1 MQRTLM
7 TVGVVLALALIAL
20 ANSFYIVRVDQQA
33 ILLQFGEQIDVI
45 NEGDADEAGLHF
57 KIPFFQNTVVY
68 DKRNIGFDLAEQEI
82 IAGDQQR
89 LIVDAIAR
97 YRIADPLQYFRAHPA
112 SNASDSVR
120 NGERNLSQR
129 MTAALRGELG
139 KVASPDIISG
149 QRAQLMQQIRTTL
162 QGTMASF
169 GVEIID
175 VRIRRADLPTE
186 NSERVFER
194 MKSELRQQAALYR
207 AEGEEQYLTIVG
219 DADRQ
224 AQIIAAE
231 ANEQA
236 SRLRGEGDAQ
246 RNEIYAAAFGRDP
259 EFFSFYRSMLAYE
272 RSIKEGTPLVI
283 APDSEFFRYFGD
295 ANGGR

>member
-7 TVGVVLALALIAL
+7 TFGVVLALALIAL

-33 ILLQFGEQIDVI
+33 ILLQFGEQVGVI
-45 NEGDADEAGLHF
+45 NEGDEDEAGLHF
-57 KIPFFQNTVVY
+57 KWPIIQNVVVY
-68 DKRNIGFDLAEQEI
+68 DKRNLGYDLAEQEI

-89 LIVDAIAR
+89 LIVDAIVR
-97 YRIADPLQYFRAHPA
+97 YRIRDPLQFFRAHPA
-112 SNASDSVR
+112 SSATDSIR
-120 NGERNLSQR
+120 GGERNLSQR

-149 QRAQLMQQIRTTL
+149 QRAQLMQQIRSTL
-162 QGTMASF
+162 QSTMASF

-224 AQIIAAE
+224 ANVIRAE

-283 APDSEFFRYFGD
+283 SPDSEFFRYFGD